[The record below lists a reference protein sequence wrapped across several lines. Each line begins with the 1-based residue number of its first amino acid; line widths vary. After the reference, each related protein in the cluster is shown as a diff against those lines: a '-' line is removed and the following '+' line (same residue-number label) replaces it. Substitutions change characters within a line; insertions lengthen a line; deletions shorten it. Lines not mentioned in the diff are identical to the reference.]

1 MIPPWQGG
9 IFLEDQAALE
19 ISPNPK
25 GFSSVPSINHR
36 FMRRNTMSLI
46 TPGQRLFFAVIC
58 VAALLVAALGLFNPT
73 YLATIFTWLVLPPLH
88 ARFVGAIYAFG
99 AVFMAGCLA
108 ARYQAE
114 VRWGVQL
121 IGIWT
126 GMLFIISLLN
136 LSAFDLTL
144 LPVQIWFASY
154 IIYPIIALWM
164 TIQQS
169 HLMKAGDLPALP
181 IAGWARAFLFLQG
194 ILFSLVAILLFFA
207 PAYMAT
213 LWPWKVTPVLA
224 QMYAGPLLSYGLGSL
239 LFSRQ
244 EKWLGVRAILP
255 GMLVFTVT
263 TVVVSF
269 IHIGLFSFNE
279 LPDLLWFGWFLFA
292 SLLLAVLTFR
302 ALQAGE

>member
-1 MIPPWQGG
+1 
-9 IFLEDQAALE
+9 
-19 ISPNPK
+19 
-25 GFSSVPSINHR
+25 
-36 FMRRNTMSLI
+36 MSHI
-46 TPGQRLFFAVIC
+46 TQGQRIFFAVIC
-58 VAALLVAALGLFNPT
+58 AAALLVALLGLFNPA
-73 YLATIFTWLVLPPLH
+73 YLASIFTWLELPPLH

-108 ARYQAE
+108 ARYPAE
-114 VRWGVQL
+114 VRWAVQL

-136 LSAFDLTL
+136 LSAFDFNL

-154 IIYPIIALWM
+154 IIYPIISFWM

-169 HLMKAGDLPALP
+169 YLMNAGDLPGPRL
-181 IAGWARAFLFLQG
+181 AGWAKGFLLAQG
-194 ILFSLVAILLFFA
+194 ILFSLLAALLFFA
-207 PAYMAT
+207 PTLMST

-244 EKWLGVRAILP
+244 KKWMGVRAILP
-255 GMLVFTVT
+255 GMLIFSVT
-263 TVVVSF
+263 TLVISF

-279 LPDLLWFGWFLFA
+279 VPDLLWFGWFILA
-292 SLLLAVLTFR
+292 SLILTLLTFR
-302 ALQAGE
+302 ALQPSA